1 MTLRLPRCLVVLCV
15 LLGVLGVA
23 YADDRKPKRGTT
35 EGSAQADRA
44 KAKKHF
50 ERGEKL
56 FALGKFEQA
65 LDQYQLA
72 YDAAPIPDFLFNMGQ
87 CHRNLG
93 DYEAAIFSFRKYLK
107 LVPDADDREQVEA
120 YIDELEA
127 EQDKRNAAKFGFE
140 TKKPPADDDRP
151 AATPVYKKW
160 WFWTAVVAVG
170 AAGGTGVYLATRPGD
185 GPPDTTLG
193 NIVFGK

>member
-1 MTLRLPRCLVVLCV
+1 MTLRPSRCLVALC
-15 LLGVLGVA
+15 LLVSGLGVA
-23 YADDRKPKRGTT
+23 HADDRKTRGTA
-35 EGSAQADRA
+35 EGSAQVDRA

-50 ERGEKL
+50 DRGEKL
-56 FALGKFEQA
+56 FALGKFETA
-65 LDQYQLA
+65 LEQYQLA

-127 EQDKRNAAKFGFE
+127 EQDKRNSAKFGFE
-140 TKKPPADDDRP
+140 KTPPPDEKPVAG
-151 AATPVYKKW
+151 TPVYKKW

-185 GPPDTTLG
+185 GPPQTSLG